1 VATAS
6 ENRLSINRNLYTS
19 FAAASDC
26 RAIAIYEYTS
36 ETKTVNSDSAR
47 GRIRDPSP
55 DTSPPQSGDSAYD
68 IPARSEINPT
78 GKKSDKAKSWPSF
91 SFRTDLDRV
100 YLELGGPAPLR
111 GRVDRNTFARC
122 SKEFSWR
129 KVEPTLR
136 RFQKDQNFA
145 KRHWPWVAFA
155 LSQYRFERNQ
165 LQRRGATLNPS
176 EVVEL
181 LNDIRRSAK
190 KLASS
195 LGRLQEASYSVG
207 DPAARSRKPHL
218 AYLHQFISQAAAGH
232 IAAEVNKSGE
242 HMARVFFCQQSFLN
256 RLIEVEVAAGEA
268 AKRADKS
275 LLKRKKGQ
283 ADPALYN
290 LVWRGAEIWS
300 SLTGRVPSANRVN
313 RGVSG
318 EEPDF
323 VLFIQDLVRL
333 AGGERPSRKVVE
345 ISLGNR
351 RTPDAG

>member
-1 VATAS
+1 MLWKLEGAGPESRSVAGHIT
-6 ENRLSINRNLYTS
+6 T
-19 FAAASDC
+19 AASGLP
-26 RAIAIYEYTS
+26 RA
-36 ETKTVNSDSAR
+36 VNLASAVGGGGEMDDDSAK
-47 GRIRDPSP
+47 GK
-55 DTSPPQSGDSAYD
+55 
-68 IPARSEINPT
+68 PARL
-78 GKKSDKAKSWPSF
+78 PSF

-111 GRVDRNTFARC
+111 RSIDRNTFARC
-122 SKEFSWR
+122 CNEFSWR

-136 RFQKDQNFA
+136 RFQKDRDIA

-155 LSQYRFERNQ
+155 LDQYRFERNQ
-165 LQRRGATLNPS
+165 LQRRGATLNPT

-195 LGRLQEASYSVG
+195 LGRLQEYSYSVG
-207 DPAARSRKPHL
+207 DPAAPFRKPHL
-218 AYLHQFISQAAAGH
+218 AYLDQFISQAAAGH
-232 IAAEVNKSGE
+232 IAAEVNKSRE
-242 HMARVFFCQQSFLN
+242 HMAHVFFGKQSFLKQ
-256 RLIEVEVAAGEA
+256 LIEVEVAAGEA

-283 ADPALYN
+283 ADPALYD

-300 SLTGRVPSANRVN
+300 SLTGRVPSANRVH
-313 RGVSG
+313 RRDSG
-318 EEPDF
+318 EPYF

-333 AGGERPSRKVVE
+333 ASGERPSRKVVE
-345 ISLGNR
+345 ISLGKR